1 MQNRSQ
7 CEKCHVLVS
16 CECELPVLWHVLA
29 HEGSAWPDTKT
40 PLWTRRAIIAR
51 EYSIRNALSRRLSLT
66 LCCRL
71 LPRCFCTAFSPRWVM
86 PTMRCVFPLWLYSWS
101 APFRR
106 GGYCRSCQML
116 SSSYYV
122 LQTMAVSRVTSVTW
136 CAAEASPWNTCEE
149 VLCRGRLAN
158 FYAVGV
164 WIWRWLTCIGL
175 RCDYKMISD
184 LFWCSNFF
192 LTYIFFFFLTLTI
205 FLYFYR
211 MIYNKISDEFTYI
224 MLY

>member
-1 MQNRSQ
+1 MWAPRSLT
-7 CEKCHVLVS
+7 CF
-16 CECELPVLWHVLA
+16 
-29 HEGSAWPDTKT
+29 G
-40 PLWTRRAIIAR
+40 TRRQRLAR
-51 EYSIRNALSRRLSLT
+51 HQNTPANAACDNTARICEFRLYSIRNALSRRLSLT

-71 LPRCFCTAFSPRWVM
+71 LPRCFCTAFSPRWVT

-158 FYAVGV
+158 FYTVGV
-164 WIWRWLTCIGL
+164 WIWRWLRCIGL

-192 LTYIFFFFLTLTI
+192 WLFFYFFIEWFIIKSLMNLLTLCCI
-205 FLYFYR
+205 
-211 MIYNKISDEFTYI
+211 N
-224 MLY
+224 